1 MPTAAPKPCTQCGV
15 LVRDGSSRC
24 VDHKVKAGTFAD
36 SRRGSRHER
45 GYGSAWDK
53 TRERILK
60 RDAGL
65 CQPCLA
71 QGIVHEGTHVDHKIS
86 KAEWRR
92 VHGSLE
98 GCDDDSNLQTI
109 NAECHKAKTQAEAA
123 AARGLASHPH
133 MPPAAAAG
141 KTSGPG
147 APTRGAPGTGG
158 QEAGGGEKSAAPVL
172 GTERL
177 AKFSRAQVSRGGC
190 TAPAG
195 ETPAKRVGR
204 FKLRVLP

>member
-15 LVRDGSSRC
+15 LVHDGSSRC

-36 SRRGSRHER
+36 ARRGSRHER

-53 TRERILK
+53 KRERILK

-71 QGIVHEGTHVDHKIS
+71 QGIVHEGTHVDHTIS

-92 VHGSLE
+92 VHGSLD

-123 AARGLASHPH
+123 AAR
-133 MPPAAAAG
+133 
-141 KTSGPG
+141 
-147 APTRGAPGTGG
+147 
-158 QEAGGGEKSAAPVL
+158 AGGGEKSAAPVL